1 MVGQAS
7 YIVTYIGWKS
17 GLLFD
22 LMANDDF
29 DAIYTARILELAAD
43 IPRLGRLA
51 APEATASARSPI
63 CGSKVTIDLC
73 LSDGRVVD
81 FAHDVRACALGQ
93 AASSLMARH
102 IVGAAPAALIALRE
116 TIRSMLKE
124 SGPPPAG
131 EWAEFAVLEPVRDL
145 PSRHAATLLTFDAVA
160 EALGK
165 IDPRRRPA
173 VAAAPSDR

>member
-1 MVGQAS
+1 
-7 YIVTYIGWKS
+7 
-17 GLLFD
+17 
-22 LMANDDF
+22 MANDDF

-51 APEATASARSPI
+51 APDASASARSAV
-63 CGSKVTIDLC
+63 CGSKVTIELS
-73 LSDGRVVD
+73 LSDGRVAD

-102 IVGAAPAALIALRE
+102 VVGAAPEALIALRE
-116 TIRSMLKE
+116 TIRRMLKE
-124 SGPPPAG
+124 KGPPPEG

-165 IDPRRRPA
+165 VKALWRPA
-173 VAAAPSDR
+173 DAPAGADR

>member
-1 MVGQAS
+1 
-7 YIVTYIGWKS
+7 
-17 GLLFD
+17 
-22 LMANDDF
+22 MANDDF

-51 APEATASARSPI
+51 APDASASARSPV
-63 CGSKVTIDLC
+63 CGSKVTVDLT
-73 LSDGRVVD
+73 LSEGRVAD

-102 IVGAAPAALIALRE
+102 VVGAAPDALIALRE
-116 TIRSMLKE
+116 TVRRMLKE
-124 SGPPPAG
+124 NGPPPRG
-131 EWAEFAVLEPVRDL
+131 EWAEFAVLAPVRDL

-165 IDPRRRPA
+165 AGALGRLPA
-173 VAAAPSDR
+173 TAAASHR

>member
-1 MVGQAS
+1 
-7 YIVTYIGWKS
+7 
-17 GLLFD
+17 
-22 LMANDDF
+22 MANDDF

-51 APEATASARSPI
+51 APDASASARSPV
-63 CGSKVTIDLC
+63 CGSKVTVDLS
-73 LSDGRVVD
+73 LSDGRVAD

-102 IVGAAPAALIALRE
+102 VVGAAPEALIALRE
-116 TIRSMLKE
+116 TVRRMLKE
-124 SGPPPAG
+124 NGPPPQG

-165 IDPRRRPA
+165 VEALRRPA
-173 VAAAPSDR
+173 EAAAGTDR

>member
-1 MVGQAS
+1 
-7 YIVTYIGWKS
+7 
-17 GLLFD
+17 
-22 LMANDDF
+22 MANDDF

-51 APEATASARSPI
+51 APDATASARSPI
-63 CGSKVTIDLC
+63 CGSKVTVDLS
-73 LSDGRVVD
+73 LSEDGRVAD

-102 IVGAAPAALIALRE
+102 IVGAQPAALVALRE
-116 TIRSMLKE
+116 TVRRMLKE
-124 SGPPPAG
+124 NGPPPQG

-160 EALGK
+160 EALNT
-165 IDPRRRPA
+165 IEAQRRAAAA
-173 VAAAPSDR
+173 VAASDR

>member
-1 MVGQAS
+1 
-7 YIVTYIGWKS
+7 
-17 GLLFD
+17 
-22 LMANDDF
+22 MANDDF

-51 APEATASARSPI
+51 APDASASARSPV
-63 CGSKVTIDLC
+63 CGSKVTIDLS
-73 LSDGRVVD
+73 LRDGRVAD

-116 TIRSMLKE
+116 TVRRMLKE
-124 SGPPPAG
+124 NGPPPQG
-131 EWAEFAVLEPVRDL
+131 EWAEFAVLETVRDL

-165 IDPRRRPA
+165 IDARRQSA
-173 VAAAPSDR
+173 EMAAGTDR

>member
-1 MVGQAS
+1 
-7 YIVTYIGWKS
+7 
-17 GLLFD
+17 
-22 LMANDDF
+22 MANDDF

-51 APEATASARSPI
+51 APDASASARSPV
-63 CGSKVTIDLC
+63 CGSKVTVDLS
-73 LSDGRVVD
+73 LSDGRVAD

-93 AASSLMARH
+93 AAASLMARH
-102 IVGAAPAALIALRE
+102 IVGAAPEALIALRG
-116 TIRSMLKE
+116 TIRRMLKE
-124 SGPPPAG
+124 KGPPPEG

-165 IDPRRRPA
+165 VEALRRPA
-173 VAAAPSDR
+173 EAAAGTDR

>member
-1 MVGQAS
+1 
-7 YIVTYIGWKS
+7 
-17 GLLFD
+17 
-22 LMANDDF
+22 MANDDF

-51 APEATASARSPI
+51 APDASASARSPV
-63 CGSKVTIDLC
+63 CGSKVTVDLT
-73 LSDGRVVD
+73 LSEGRVAD

-102 IVGAAPAALIALRE
+102 VVGAAPDALIALRE
-116 TIRSMLKE
+116 TVRRMLKE
-124 SGPPPAG
+124 NGPPPRG

-145 PSRHAATLLTFDAVA
+145 PSRHAATLLTFEAVA

-165 IDPRRRPA
+165 IEAPRRPA
-173 VAAAPSDR
+173 ETPAGTES